1 MRKRVPAMSGRL
13 AGKTIFATASAQG
26 IGRAAALAF
35 ANEGGRV
42 IATDKNSDLL
52 AALEGESPNI
62 QTRLLDVTDAD
73 AIGEIAADLGAVD
86 VVFNCAGYVHN
97 GTILDCDEA
106 DWDLSFDVNIKSMYR
121 IIRAF
126 LPAMIDAGGGSI
138 LNISSVAS
146 SITAAPNRF
155 AYGATKAAVIG
166 LTKAIAVDFVGK
178 NIRCNAVCPGTVDSP
193 SLNERMAAAGDY
205 EGMRAKFLERQPMG
219 RFARPE
225 EIGALCVYLAS
236 DEAAFATGQTYT
248 LDGGWTT

>member
-1 MRKRVPAMSGRL
+1 MSGRL
-13 AGKTIFATASAQG
+13 AGKTIFATASGLG

-35 ANEGGRV
+35 SNEGAAV
-42 IATDKNSDLL
+42 IATDKNPELL
-52 AALEGESPNI
+52 GPLEAESPNI
-62 QTRLLDVTDAD
+62 QTRTLDVTDGK
-73 AIGEIAADLGAVD
+73 AIEKIASELGAVD

-97 GTILDCDEA
+97 GTILDCEEA

-121 IIRAF
+121 VTRAF

-219 RFARPE
+219 RFAAPA

>member
-1 MRKRVPAMSGRL
+1 MSGRL
-13 AGKTIFATASAQG
+13 AGKTILATASGQG
-26 IGRAAALAF
+26 IGRAAVLAF
-35 ANEGGRV
+35 TREGANV
-42 IATDKNSDLL
+42 IATDVDTETL
-52 AALEGESPNI
+52 ATLEGESPNI
-62 QTRLLDVTDAD
+62 QTHALDVTDAD

-86 VVFNCAGYVHN
+86 VIFNCAGYVHN
-97 GTILDCDEA
+97 GTILDCTEA
-106 DWDLSFDVNIKSMYR
+106 DWDRSFDVNIKSMYR

-126 LPAMIDAGGGSI
+126 LPAMIEAGGGSI

-146 SITAAPNRF
+146 SVTAAPNRF

-178 NIRCNAVCPGTVDSP
+178 NIRCNAVCPGTVESP

-205 EGMRAKFLERQPMG
+205 DSMRTKFLERQPMG
-219 RFARPE
+219 RFAQPE
-225 EIGALCVYLAS
+225 EIASLCVYLAS

>member
-1 MRKRVPAMSGRL
+1 MSGRL
-13 AGKTIFATASAQG
+13 AGKTIFATASGQG
-26 IGRAAALAF
+26 IGRAAVLAF
-35 ANEGGRV
+35 TREGANV
-42 IATDKNSDLL
+42 IATDVDTETL
-52 AALEGESPNI
+52 ATLEGESPNI
-62 QTRLLDVTDAD
+62 QTHALDVTDAD

-86 VVFNCAGYVHN
+86 VIFNCAGYVHN
-97 GTILDCDEA
+97 GTILDCTEA
-106 DWDLSFDVNIKSMYR
+106 DWDRSFDVNIKSMYR

-126 LPAMIDAGGGSI
+126 LPAMIEAGGGSI

-146 SITAAPNRF
+146 SVTAAPNRF

-205 EGMRAKFLERQPMG
+205 DSMRAKFLERQPMG
-219 RFARPE
+219 RFAQPE
-225 EIGALCVYLAS
+225 EIASLCVYLAS

>member
-1 MRKRVPAMSGRL
+1 MSGRL

>member
-1 MRKRVPAMSGRL
+1 MSGRL
-13 AGKTIFATASAQG
+13 AGKTIFATASGQG

-35 ANEGGRV
+35 ANEGARV
-42 IATDKNSDLL
+42 IATDVNPETL
-52 AALEGESPNI
+52 ATLEDENADI
-62 QTRLLDVTDAD
+62 QTRVLDVTDGAGI
-73 AIGEIAADLGAVD
+73 AKIAAELGAVD

-106 DWDLSFDVNIKSMYR
+106 DWDRSFDVNIKSMYR
-121 IIRAF
+121 VIKAF
-126 LPAMIDAGGGSI
+126 LPAMIDAGGGGI
-138 LNISSVAS
+138 VNISSVAS

-155 AYGATKAAVIG
+155 VYGATKAAVIG

-193 SLNERMAAAGDY
+193 SINERMAATGDY

-219 RFARPE
+219 RFASPE
-225 EIGALCVYLAS
+225 EVASLCVYLAS
-236 DEAAFATGQTYT
+236 DEAAFATGQTFT